1 MDKMA
6 METKNKTLERLAQ
19 LKEFLPEVIT
29 ETKDENGDIV
39 FAIDAKKLEQLFST
53 KVIEG
58 DNLDVLKLL

>member
-1 MDKMA
+1 

-19 LKEFLPEVIT
+19 LKELLPEVIT

-39 FAIDAKKLEQLFST
+39 FSIEAKKLEQLFST